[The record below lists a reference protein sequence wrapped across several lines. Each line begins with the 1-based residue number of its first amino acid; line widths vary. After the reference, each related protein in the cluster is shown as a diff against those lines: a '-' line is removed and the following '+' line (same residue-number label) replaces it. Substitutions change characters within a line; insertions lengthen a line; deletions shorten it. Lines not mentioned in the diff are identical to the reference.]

1 MKKNVVVYSLIPES
15 LRAELA
21 EQFNLTVVT
30 QPNGDGRAALIEA
43 LRDAHGTI
51 GVGVKFDEA
60 LLAHAPKLEV
70 VAAGSAGVDSYDV
83 DALTRHGVML
93 TNVPSA
99 VTESTADVALTLML
113 CTARRAIEM
122 STLIREGKW
131 EKSITPAQF
140 GVDVHGKRLGIIGL
154 GRIGTAV
161 AKRGHHGFGMQ
172 VLYNANSRKPEQEAS
187 MGAQYRDLPALLAE
201 SDFVVLT
208 VPLSDAT
215 KGLIGRAELAMMK
228 PTGILINIARGPV
241 VDEAALIE
249 ALQERRIGGAGL
261 DVFEH
266 EPLPGTSPLASLSNV
281 VALPHIG
288 SATQETRDRM
298 ARDAASN
305 LIEGLAGRRPTDLVN
320 PEALDA
326 A

>member
-1 MKKNVVVYSLIPES
+1 M
-15 LRAELA
+15 
-21 EQFNLTVVT
+21 
-30 QPNGDGRAALIEA
+30 
-43 LRDAHGTI
+43 
-51 GVGVKFDEA
+51 
-60 LLAHAPKLEV
+60 
-70 VAAGSAGVDSYDV
+70 
-83 DALTRHGVML
+83 
-93 TNVPSA
+93 
-99 VTESTADVALTLML
+99 TESTADVALTLML

-140 GVDVHGKRLGIIGL
+140 GVDVHGKRLGIVGL

-215 KGLIGRAELAMMK
+215 KGLIGKAELAMMK

-249 ALQERRIGGAGL
+249 ALQARRIGGAGL

>member
-1 MKKNVVVYSLIPES
+1 
-15 LRAELA
+15 
-21 EQFNLTVVT
+21 
-30 QPNGDGRAALIEA
+30 
-43 LRDAHGTI
+43 
-51 GVGVKFDEA
+51 
-60 LLAHAPKLEV
+60 
-70 VAAGSAGVDSYDV
+70 
-83 DALTRHGVML
+83 
-93 TNVPSA
+93 
-99 VTESTADVALTLML
+99 
-113 CTARRAIEM
+113 
-122 STLIREGKW
+122 
-131 EKSITPAQF
+131 
-140 GVDVHGKRLGIIGL
+140 
-154 GRIGTAV
+154 
-161 AKRGHHGFGMQ
+161 
-172 VLYNANSRKPEQEAS
+172 

-215 KGLIGRAELAMMK
+215 KGLIGKAELAMMK

-249 ALQERRIGGAGL
+249 ALQARRIGGAGL